1 MTFATQSGDKQ
12 TSPEHAKID
21 ANDPERALLKY
32 EDHPAGFPAAAF
44 SLLTVGQDYSNNCP
58 LLRHR

>member
-32 EDHPAGFPAAAF
+32 EDHPAGFPA
-44 SLLTVGQDYSNNCP
+44 GRP
-58 LLRHR
+58 LASSQ